1 MASKKSTVQDK
12 DKSMKI
18 MLVIAL
24 VIAFAGGYLVARAK
38 YKPQIL
44 ELNKMV
50 ADKDMTMEKMKSDA
64 NRVVMKD
71 GAIWVIQNGVM
82 SALDHEM
89 SFTNGD
95 KINSKGK
102 ITQKDR
108 KEVLLQDGDS
118 VDMDGNVSHN
128 ADKEM
133 KAEGETGF

>member
-1 MASKKSTVQDK
+1 MASKKSTTQDR

-18 MLVIAL
+18 MLIVAL
-24 VIAFAGGYLVARAK
+24 VIAFVGGYLVARAK

-50 ADKDMTMEKMKSDA
+50 ADKDKTMEKMKADA

-71 GAIWVIQNGVM
+71 GAVWIIQNGVM

-95 KINSKGK
+95 KINSEGK
-102 ITQKDR
+102 ITQKDE

-118 VDMDGNVSHN
+118 VDMDGNVAHN
-128 ADKEM
+128 AEKEM
-133 KAEGETGF
+133 KEEGETGF

>member
-1 MASKKSTVQDK
+1 MASKKSTVADK

-18 MLVIAL
+18 MVVVAL
-24 VIAFAGGYLVARAK
+24 IIAFAGGYLVARAK

-50 ADKDMTMEKMKSDA
+50 AEKDKTMEKVKSDA

-71 GAIWVIQNGVM
+71 NVIWVIQNGVM
-82 SALDHEM
+82 STLDSEM

-95 KINSKGK
+95 KINSEGK
-102 ITQKDR
+102 ITQKDG
-108 KEVLLQDGDS
+108 KEVLLQNGDS

-128 ADKEM
+128 AEGAMKKEDG
-133 KAEGETGF
+133 EGF

>member
-1 MASKKSTVQDK
+1 
-12 DKSMKI
+12 
-18 MLVIAL
+18 
-24 VIAFAGGYLVARAK
+24 
-38 YKPQIL
+38 
-44 ELNKMV
+44 
-50 ADKDMTMEKMKSDA
+50 
-64 NRVVMKD
+64 
-71 GAIWVIQNGVM
+71 M

-95 KINSKGK
+95 KINSEGK
-102 ITQKDR
+102 ITQKDG

>member
-1 MASKKSTVQDK
+1 MASKKSSVQDK

-18 MLVIAL
+18 MLVVAL
-24 VIAFAGGYLVARAK
+24 IIAFAGGYLVARAK

-50 ADKDMTMEKMKSDA
+50 ADKDKTMEKMSADA

-82 SALDHEM
+82 RALDQEM
-89 SFTNGD
+89 SFKNGD
-95 KINSKGK
+95 KITAEGK
-102 ITQKDR
+102 ITQKDG

-118 VDMDGNVSHN
+118 VDMDGNVTHN
-128 ADKEM
+128 AEKEM
-133 KAEGETGF
+133 KTEGDTGF